1 MGKETWEPHIHG
13 RDEDMKQIIELL
25 LGDAPTAKKF
35 DVIPIVG
42 MGGIGKTTLA
52 QHIYDHD
59 KVEKHFNMK
68 AWVCVSVDFDILGT
82 TKAILESFTHRP
94 CDLGKLNEVQ
104 VQLRDT
110 LAEKKFLLVLDDV
123 WHYGHDGW
131 NSLRLPFGAGAPG
144 SKIIVTT
151 REGVVAKQM
160 GMDEYLNL
168 KKLSYDD
175 CWLIFYHHAFENRNI
190 MECPELVSIGKKI
203 VEHRCGGLPLAARAL
218 GSLLQCKQ
226 EEHEWKEI
234 LNSNIW
240 NEESGILSALKLS
253 YLHLPSHLKRCFSY
267 CAIIPKD
274 YEFKDEELVLLWMA
288 ESLIEQPKV
297 GDEMEDLGRKYF
309 HELVSRSFF
318 QPSSGNKSKFIM
330 HDLIN
335 DLAQDVAGDKCFR
348 LENNL
353 EDGRHDRI
361 SEKARH
367 SSYVASNYEGIKK
380 FKVFDDAKCLRTF
393 LEFLPQQQFH
403 YVTRYLIH
411 DLLPKLKCL
420 RELRLCG
427 IGIIELPDSIGD
439 LKHLRYLDVSGSR
452 ITRLPDTAVTLYN
465 LQVLF
470 LKFCLQLQK
479 LPLNMGRLV
488 NLRHF
493 DMTGVD
499 IPSSEE
505 MSLHIGSKYCISLP
519 PLGQLPLLKDLYI
532 EGMSAIKR
540 LGCELYGQQCGAK
553 PFPSLERLSFKF
565 MPEWEDWSA
574 FENEGVQPFS
584 HLSKFYLV
592 NAGYMLRS
600 AIIPHYRGVRYH
612 LKEYSNHP
620 PENARELFNH
630 RHASLG
636 NRVNGTFTSAY
647 DKIVKELCE
656 IYNLDLDKAKVKN
669 RLKTIKEHFAECYD
683 LFKHTSGFAW
693 SPVTR
698 MFTLEPEVWE
708 ALIEVKPYVEKWKC
722 TPIGNYEKL
731 VEIYGK
737 DRETG
742 VGAEIAKKRVRL
754 WANSSNNDHVDRIE
768 VIDELVHQNEANLE
782 SFNLVDEDIVV
793 LSPESGT
800 SSKAKKRRLSN
811 DGERDVDILKTTL
824 QDIASATRE
833 GNAFMEKCQ
842 GCFPRGE
849 LHKALEE
856 IRIVPHLFT
865 EAYLFLTKKYERMMQ
880 FFGCPVEYRKE
891 TLESMMYDPK
901 NRW

>member
-1 MGKETWEPHIHG
+1 
-13 RDEDMKQIIELL
+13 MKQIIELL

-131 NSLRLPFGAGAPG
+131 NSLQLPFGAGAPG

-160 GMDEYLNL
+160 GMDEYLSL

-190 MECPELVSIGKKI
+190 MECPELESIGRKI

-274 YEFKDEELVLLWMA
+274 YEFKEEELVLLWMA

-353 EDGRHDRI
+353 EYGRHDKI

-380 FKVFDDAKCLRTF
+380 LKVFDDAKCLRTF

-427 IGIIELPDSIGD
+427 IGIIELPESIGD

-452 ITRLPDTAVTLYN
+452 ITRLPDTVVTLYN

-540 LGCELYGQQCGAK
+540 LGCEFYGQQCGAK

-584 HLSKFYLV
+584 HLR
-592 NAGYMLRS
+592 YMLRS
-600 AIIPHYRGVRYH
+600 ALIPHYRGVRYH

-636 NRVNGTFTSAY
+636 NRVNGTFTTSAY

-669 RLKTIKEHFAECYD
+669 RLKTIKEHFPECYD

-698 MFTLEPEVWE
+698 IFTLEPEVWE

-731 VEIYGK
+731 AEIYGK

-800 SSKAKKRRLSN
+800 SSKAKKRRLTN

-824 QDIASATRE
+824 QDIASATRV
-833 GNAFMEKCQ
+833 GNAFMEKSQ

-856 IRIVPHLFT
+856 I
-865 EAYLFLTKKYERMMQ
+865 
-880 FFGCPVEYRKE
+880 
-891 TLESMMYDPK
+891 
-901 NRW
+901 